1 MITQKAKLKA
11 LAVSDV
17 EKSHSVASVGGVF
30 RVVGRLNGY
39 RNGLNQA
46 LFSKFFQAGTIELD
60 NTAVSQAN
68 FPASISAG
76 LSYTVEACSENVHV
90 RTHPGKLL
98 TSVVWLRAFLCALL

>member
-46 LFSKFFQAGTIELD
+46 LFA
-60 NTAVSQAN
+60 
-68 FPASISAG
+68 
-76 LSYTVEACSENVHV
+76 
-90 RTHPGKLL
+90 
-98 TSVVWLRAFLCALL
+98 

>member
-17 EKSHSVASVGGVF
+17 EKSYSVASVGGVF

-46 LFSKFFQAGTIELD
+46 LFA
-60 NTAVSQAN
+60 
-68 FPASISAG
+68 
-76 LSYTVEACSENVHV
+76 
-90 RTHPGKLL
+90 
-98 TSVVWLRAFLCALL
+98 